1 MMKTLRFLHLWV
13 GLILGL
19 PLLALG
25 LSGTV
30 LVLEPELRGLFTPSP
45 AATADTGAAHS
56 VAEVVAAAAAVAP
69 PGAKPA
75 TYTAATEPGGTA
87 TVRFQAPRRGP
98 NGDGGGRPAGE
109 ARGPSQNGPSQNG
122 PAQGGPQRGPQGP
135 GGGMPGISVH
145 IDPVTL
151 AVVRTP
157 GLDATIG
164 WFHRLHGNLLI
175 QDRSGRDLVGY
186 LGIVM
191 SALGLTGLVL
201 WWPRPGQWRQAFI
214 VRKAAK
220 GARFHRELHGAVGI
234 WGLVVFLVVSVTG
247 VAIAFPQTIAAGVG
261 SLLPMAAQTQGFAVP
276 KVTPQEGGE
285 PAGVD
290 EAVAIALAASPRPGL
305 ALRSA
310 SLPQSPDQAIRVVLA
325 PPGGAMTSTVTLMVD
340 PWARQVVE
348 VRDPSAQPAGNKV
361 TGWMRPLHEGEG
373 LGSLYRVLVALSGL
387 LPLLFAITGTS
398 MWWIKRRNRKAGAAR
413 AAAILQ
419 SAAE

>member
-30 LVLEPELRGLFTPSP
+30 LVIEPELRALFTPSLP
-45 AATADTGAAHS
+45 APPADAAAHG

-69 PGAKPA
+69 PGARPA
-75 TYTAATEPGGTA
+75 SYAAPSAPGGTA
-87 TVRFQAPRRGP
+87 TVRFQAPRRMP
-98 NGDGGGRPAGE
+98 
-109 ARGPSQNGPSQNG
+109 
-122 PAQGGPQRGPQGP
+122 QGGEHAHGQGQGGQIGAGGPRPQGGAQ
-135 GGGMPGISVH
+135 GGGMPGTSVH

-151 AVVRTP
+151 TVVSTP

-164 WFHRLHGNLLI
+164 WIHRLHGNLLI

-186 LGIVM
+186 LGIIM
-191 SALGLTGLVL
+191 TALGVTGLVL
-201 WWPRPGQWRQAFI
+201 WWPRPGQWRQSFI

-220 GARFHRELHGAVGI
+220 GARFHRELHGAAGI
-234 WGLVVFLVVSVTG
+234 WGLVVFLVVSFTG
-247 VAIAFPQTIAAGVG
+247 VAIAFPQTIAAGIGAV
-261 SLLPMAAQTQGFAVP
+261 LPMAAQTQGFAVP
-276 KVTPQEGGE
+276 KVAPRDGVD

-305 ALRSA
+305 ALRGA
-310 SLPQSPDQAIRVVLA
+310 SLPQGPDQAIRVVLA
-325 PPGGAMTSTVTLMVD
+325 PPGGDAPSAVTLMVD

-348 VRDPSAQPAGNKV
+348 VRDPSTQAAGNKV

-373 LGSLYRVLVALSGL
+373 LGPIYRALVALSGL
-387 LPLLFAITGTS
+387 LPTLFAVTGTC

>member
-30 LVLEPELRGLFTPSP
+30 LVLEPELRGLFGPSSP
-45 AATADTGAAHS
+45 SAAADAAPHG

-75 TYTAATEPGGTA
+75 AYMAPSAPGGTA
-87 TVRFQAPRRGP
+87 TVRFQAPRRAP
-98 NGDGGGRPAGE
+98 GGEGAPAG
-109 ARGPSQNGPSQNG
+109 
-122 PAQGGPQRGPQGP
+122 AQGGPQGGPQGAP
-135 GGGMPGISVH
+135 QAGGPQGGPPQRGGPGGMPGISVH

-151 AVVRTP
+151 AVVKTP

-186 LGIVM
+186 LGIIM
-191 SALGLTGLVL
+191 TALGVTGLVL

-214 VRKAAK
+214 VRKSAK
-220 GARFHRELHGAVGI
+220 GLRFHRELHGAAGI
-234 WGLVVFLVVSVTG
+234 WGLVVFLIVSFTG
-247 VAIAFPQTIAAGVG
+247 VAIAFPQTIAAGIG
-261 SLLPMAAQTQGFAVP
+261 ALLPMTAQTQGFAVP
-276 KVTPQEGGE
+276 KVAVLEGGE
-285 PAGVD
+285 PATVD
-290 EAVAIALAASPRPGL
+290 EAVAIATAAAPRAGL
-305 ALRSA
+305 ALRGT
-310 SLPQSPDQAIRVVLA
+310 SLPQSPDQAIRVMLA
-325 PPGGAMTSTVTLMVD
+325 PAGGDAASAVTLMVD

-348 VRDPSAQPAGNKV
+348 VRDPGAQAAGNKV

-373 LGSLYRVLVALSGL
+373 LGPVYRVLVALSGL
-387 LPLLFAITGTS
+387 LPTLFVITGTT
-398 MWWIKRRNRKAGAAR
+398 MWWKKRQNRKANAAK
-413 AAAILQ
+413 AAAILK
-419 SAAE
+419 SAA

>member
-1 MMKTLRFLHLWV
+1 MMRTLRFLHLWV

-45 AATADTGAAHS
+45 TAAADTGAAAHS
-56 VAEVVAAAAAVAP
+56 VAEVVAAATAAAP

-75 TYTAATEPGGTA
+75 NYAAPTEPGGTA
-87 TVRFQAPRRGP
+87 TVRFQAPRRAP
-98 NGDGGGRPAGE
+98 PGDAGARPAGE
-109 ARGPSQNGPSQNG
+109 AR
-122 PAQGGPQRGPQGP
+122 GP

-191 SALGLTGLVL
+191 SALGITGLVL

-234 WGLVVFLVVSVTG
+234 WGLLVFLVVSVTG

-261 SLLPMAAQTQGFAVP
+261 SALPMAAQTQGFAVP
-276 KVTPQEGGE
+276 KVTPLEGAE

-290 EAVAIALAASPRPGL
+290 EAVAVALAALSQSGPRPGL
-305 ALRSA
+305 ALRAA

-325 PPGGAMTSTVTLMVD
+325 PPGGAMTSAVTLMVD
-340 PWARQVVE
+340 PWTRQVVE

-373 LGSLYRVLVALSGL
+373 LGPVYRVLVALSGL

-398 MWWIKRRNRKAGAAR
+398 MWWIKRQNRKAGAAR

>member
-1 MMKTLRFLHLWV
+1 MVKTLRFLHLWV

-30 LVLEPELRGLFTPSP
+30 LVIEPELRALFTPSLP
-45 AATADTGAAHS
+45 ASPADAAPHG
-56 VAEVVAAAAAVAP
+56 VAEVVAAAAAALDTAGAP
-69 PGAKPA
+69 PGARPA
-75 TYTAATEPGGTA
+75 SYAAPSAPGGTA
-87 TVRFQAPRRGP
+87 TVRFQAPRRMP
-98 NGDGGGRPAGE
+98 QGGEHAHG
-109 ARGPSQNGPSQNG
+109 
-122 PAQGGPQRGPQGP
+122 QGGPRPQGGGP

-151 AVVRTP
+151 AVVNTP

-164 WFHRLHGNLLI
+164 WIHRLHGNLLI

-186 LGIVM
+186 LGLIM
-191 SALGLTGLVL
+191 TALGVTGLVL
-201 WWPRPGQWRQAFI
+201 WWPRPGQWRQSFI

-220 GARFHRELHGAVGI
+220 GARFHRELHGAAGI
-234 WGLVVFLVVSVTG
+234 WGLAVFLVVSFTG
-247 VAIAFPQTIAAGVG
+247 VAIAFPQTIAAGIASG
-261 SLLPMAAQTQGFAVP
+261 LPMAAQTQGFAVP
-276 KVTPQEGGE
+276 KVTPRDGVD

-305 ALRSA
+305 ALRGA
-310 SLPQSPDQAIRVVLA
+310 GLPQGPDQAIRVVLA
-325 PPGGAMTSTVTLMVD
+325 PPGGDASSAVTLMVD

-348 VRDPSAQPAGNKV
+348 VRDPNAQAAGNKI

-373 LGSLYRVLVALSGL
+373 LGPIYRVLVALSGL
-387 LPLLFAITGTS
+387 LPTLFAITGIS

>member
-30 LVLEPELRGLFTPSP
+30 LVIEPELRAVFTPSLP
-45 AATADTGAAHS
+45 AAPADAAPHG

-69 PGAKPA
+69 AGAKPA
-75 TYTAATEPGGTA
+75 SYAAPAAPGGTA
-87 TVRFQAPRRGP
+87 TVRFQAQRRMP
-98 NGDGGGRPAGE
+98 
-109 ARGPSQNGPSQNG
+109 
-122 PAQGGPQRGPQGP
+122 QGGEHAHGQGGARPQ

-151 AVVRTP
+151 AVVSTP

-164 WFHRLHGNLLI
+164 WIHRLHGNLLI

-186 LGIVM
+186 LGVIM
-191 SALGLTGLVL
+191 TALGVTGLVL
-201 WWPRPGQWRQAFI
+201 WWPRPGQWRQSFI

-220 GARFHRELHGAVGI
+220 GARFHRELHGAAGI
-234 WGLVVFLVVSVTG
+234 WGLAVFLVVSFTG
-247 VAIAFPQTIAAGVG
+247 VAIAFPQSIAAGVG
-261 SLLPMAAQTQGFAVP
+261 AVLPMAAQTQGFALP
-276 KVTPQEGGE
+276 KVTPRDGVD

-290 EAVAIALAASPRPGL
+290 EAVAIALAAAPRPGL
-305 ALRSA
+305 ALRGA

-325 PPGGAMTSTVTLMVD
+325 PPGGDAPSAVTLMVD

-348 VRDPSAQPAGNKV
+348 VRDPSAQAAGNKV

-373 LGSLYRVLVALSGL
+373 LGPIYRVLVALSGL
-387 LPLLFAITGTS
+387 LPTLFAITGTS

>member
-30 LVLEPELRGLFTPSP
+30 LVIEPELRAAFTPSLP
-45 AATADTGAAHS
+45 AAPADAAPHS
-56 VAEVVAAAAAVAP
+56 VTEVVAAAAAALETSGA
-69 PGAKPA
+69 PGARPA
-75 TYTAATEPGGTA
+75 SYAAPSAPGGTA
-87 TVRFQAPRRGP
+87 TVRFQAQRRMP
-98 NGDGGGRPAGE
+98 
-109 ARGPSQNGPSQNG
+109 
-122 PAQGGPQRGPQGP
+122 QGGEHAHGQGGAANRAP

-151 AVVRTP
+151 AVVSTP

-164 WFHRLHGNLLI
+164 WIHRLHGNMLI
-175 QDRSGRDLVGY
+175 QDRSGRNLVGY
-186 LGIVM
+186 LGVIM
-191 SALGLTGLVL
+191 TALGVTGLVL
-201 WWPRPGQWRQAFI
+201 WWPRPGQWRQSFI
-214 VRKAAK
+214 VRKTAK
-220 GARFHRELHGAVGI
+220 GARFHRELHGAAGI

-247 VAIAFPQTIAAGVG
+247 VAIAFPQTIAAGIGAV
-261 SLLPMAAQTQGFAVP
+261 LPMAAQTQGFAVP
-276 KVTPQEGGE
+276 KVTPRDGAD

-290 EAVAIALAASPRPGL
+290 EAVAIALAASHRPGL
-305 ALRSA
+305 ALRGT

-325 PPGGAMTSTVTLMVD
+325 PPGGDAPSAVTLMVD

-348 VRDPSAQPAGNKV
+348 VRDPSAQAAGNKV

-373 LGSLYRVLVALSGL
+373 LGPVYRVLVALSGL
-387 LPLLFAITGTS
+387 LPTLFAITGTS
-398 MWWIKRRNRKAGAAR
+398 MWWIKRRNRKAGATR